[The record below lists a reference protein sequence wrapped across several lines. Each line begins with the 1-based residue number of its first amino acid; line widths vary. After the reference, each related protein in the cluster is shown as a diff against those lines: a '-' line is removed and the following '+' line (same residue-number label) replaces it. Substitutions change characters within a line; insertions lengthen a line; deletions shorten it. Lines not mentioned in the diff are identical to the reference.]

1 MIDAARRGSRTL
13 ALAGAVRERL
23 GRVAGGSRL
32 RARVARVRG
41 YFSAS
46 VDDADAVDG
55 TADADAVDGTDVA
68 DGVDAV
74 DGTDVAD
81 GVDAVDGDAVDGTD
95 VADDGDTT
103 DALADSSIHP
113 ETEDAPASSR
123 GGLARA
129 TGGSRLVAA
138 LGGSVA
144 GRAVARVDAT
154 ARLTGAVEGAR
165 TARLGARLRAFA
177 TASWLYRWLT
187 SEPEPD
193 VIVIDLRE
201 TRSVG
206 PAIAATE
213 RVGRTLAAGLPT
225 SWLGDRLRR
234 LALAVRE
241 RPIRIA
247 SLAALGA
254 LAATLPLVVAAGT
267 PALAVAYLAG
277 AGLAALGTRSRRSL
291 AELRETRAWAL
302 LTAAFEPPEPPEPV
316 HDDRTVGG
324 TRTHDAHRNDDGT
337 SHRDE
342 DEADDGTDHGTDH
355 RDEDEADDGADDGA
369 DHENDDG
376 TDDGAD
382 HENDDGTDDGT
393 DDGADHE
400 NDDDRG

>member
-23 GRVAGGSRL
+23 RRVATGSRL

-55 TADADAVDGTDVA
+55 TADA
-68 DGVDAV
+68 DAV

-144 GRAVARVDAT
+144 GRLVARVDAT
-154 ARLTGAVEGAR
+154 ARLAGAVEGAR

-225 SWLGDRLRR
+225 SWLGDRLRG
-234 LALAVRE
+234 LGLAVRE

-291 AELRETRAWAL
+291 AELRETRAWGL
-302 LTAAFEPPEPPEPV
+302 LAAAFEPPEPPEPV
-316 HDDRTVGG
+316 DDDRTVGG

-342 DEADDGTDHGTDH
+342 DEADDGADH

-382 HENDDGTDDGT
+382 HENDD
-393 DDGADHE
+393 
-400 NDDDRG
+400 DRG